1 MMLVN
6 GKDGGSAM
14 SLILG
19 LTGGI
24 ATGKS
29 TVSKFFKEN
38 GIPVVDAD
46 VGAREVVKAGTEGL
60 KRIEVVFGNQVIEN
74 GHLNRKVLGK
84 IVFENPQELEKLN
97 RILGDLIAE
106 WIHDKKER
114 YIKEKHPLVVL
125 DIPLLFESGYQE
137 VVDQVMVVATT
148 PEVQLN
154 RLMERD
160 QIDEQTARKKIAA
173 QAPIMDK
180 VLKADFVIDNNGT
193 KENTRNQ
200 VMNWLKKQQFL
211 Q

>member
-1 MMLVN
+1 MYVSSR
-6 GKDGGSAM
+6 DGGAAM

-29 TVSKFFKEN
+29 TVSNLFKEN

-60 KRIEVVFGNQVIEN
+60 KRIEVVFGHQVISS
-74 GHLNRKVLGK
+74 GQLDRKALGK
-84 IVFENPQELEKLN
+84 IVFENPKELEKLN

-106 WIHDKKER
+106 WIHDEKER
-114 YIKEKHPLVVL
+114 YIEENHPLVVL

-148 PEVQLN
+148 PDVQLQ

-160 QIDEQTARKKIAA
+160 QIDEQTARQKIAA
-173 QAPIMDK
+173 QEPIMDK
-180 VLKADFVIDNNGT
+180 MLKADFVIDNNGT
-193 KENTRNQ
+193 KENTRIQ

-211 Q
+211 H

>member
-1 MMLVN
+1 MYVSSR
-6 GKDGGSAM
+6 DGGAAM

-29 TVSKFFKEN
+29 TVSNLFKEN

-60 KRIEVVFGNQVIEN
+60 KRIEVVFGHQVISN
-74 GHLNRKVLGK
+74 GQLDRKALGK
-84 IVFENPQELEKLN
+84 IVFENPKELEKLN

-106 WIHDKKER
+106 WIHDEKER
-114 YIKEKHPLVVL
+114 YIEEKHPLVVL

-148 PEVQLN
+148 PDVQLQ

-160 QIDEQTARKKIAA
+160 QIDEQTARQKIAA
-173 QAPIMDK
+173 QEPIMDK
-180 VLKADFVIDNNGT
+180 ILKADFVIDNNGT
-193 KENTRNQ
+193 KENTRIQ
-200 VMNWLKKQQFL
+200 VMNWLEKQQFL
-211 Q
+211 R

>member
-1 MMLVN
+1 MYVSSR
-6 GKDGGSAM
+6 DGGAAM

-29 TVSKFFKEN
+29 TVSNLFKEN

-60 KRIEVVFGNQVIEN
+60 KRIEVVFGHQVISN
-74 GHLNRKVLGK
+74 GQLDRKALGE
-84 IVFENPQELEKLN
+84 IVFENLKELEKLN

-106 WIHDKKER
+106 WIHDEKER
-114 YIKEKHPLVVL
+114 YIEQKHPLVVL

-137 VVDQVMVVATT
+137 VVDRVMVVATT
-148 PEVQLN
+148 PDVQLQ

-160 QIDEQTARKKIAA
+160 KIDEQTARQKIAA
-173 QAPIMDK
+173 QEPIMDK
-180 VLKADFVIDNNGT
+180 MLKADFVIDNNGT
-193 KENTRNQ
+193 KGNTRIQ
-200 VMNWLKKQQFL
+200 VMNWLEKQQFL
-211 Q
+211 R

>member
-1 MMLVN
+1 MYVSSR
-6 GKDGGSAM
+6 DGGAAM

-29 TVSKFFKEN
+29 TVSNLFKEN

-46 VGAREVVKAGTEGL
+46 VGAREVVKAGTDGL
-60 KRIEVVFGNQVIEN
+60 KRIEVVFGNQVISN
-74 GHLNRKVLGK
+74 GQLDRKALGK
-84 IVFENPQELEKLN
+84 IVFENPKELEKLN

-106 WIHDKKER
+106 WIHDEKER
-114 YIKEKHPLVVL
+114 YIEQKQPLVVL

-148 PEVQLN
+148 PDVQLQ

-160 QIDEQTARKKIAA
+160 QIDEQTARQKIAA
-173 QAPIMDK
+173 QEPIMDK
-180 VLKADFVIDNNGT
+180 ILKADFVIDNNGT
-193 KENTRNQ
+193 KENTRKQ
-200 VMNWLKKQQFL
+200 IMNWLEKQQFL
-211 Q
+211 R

>member
-1 MMLVN
+1 MYVSSR
-6 GKDGGSAM
+6 DGGAAM

-29 TVSKFFKEN
+29 TVSNLFKEN

-60 KRIEVVFGNQVIEN
+60 KRIEVVFGHQVISS
-74 GHLNRKVLGK
+74 GQLDRKALGK
-84 IVFENPQELEKLN
+84 IVFENPKELEKLN

-106 WIHDKKER
+106 WIHDEKER
-114 YIKEKHPLVVL
+114 YIEENHPLVVL

-148 PEVQLN
+148 PDVQLQ

-160 QIDEQTARKKIAA
+160 QIDEQTARQKIAA
-173 QAPIMDK
+173 QEPIMDK
-180 VLKADFVIDNNGT
+180 MLKADFVIDNNGT
-193 KENTRNQ
+193 KENTRIQ

-211 Q
+211 R

>member
-1 MMLVN
+1 MYVSSR
-6 GKDGGSAM
+6 DGGAAM

-29 TVSKFFKEN
+29 TVSNLFKEN

-60 KRIEVVFGNQVIEN
+60 KRIEVVFGHQVISS
-74 GHLNRKVLGK
+74 GQLDRKALGK
-84 IVFENPQELEKLN
+84 IVFENPKELEKLN

-106 WIHDKKER
+106 WIHDEKER
-114 YIKEKHPLVVL
+114 YIEEKHSLVVL

-148 PEVQLN
+148 PDVQLH

-173 QAPIMDK
+173 QEPIMDK
-180 VLKADFVIDNNGT
+180 ILKADFVIDNNGT
-193 KENTRNQ
+193 KENTRIQ
-200 VMNWLKKQQFL
+200 VMNWLEKQQFL
-211 Q
+211 H

>member
-1 MMLVN
+1 MYVSSR
-6 GKDGGSAM
+6 DGGAAM

-29 TVSKFFKEN
+29 TVSNLFKEN

-60 KRIEVVFGNQVIEN
+60 KRIEVVFGHQVISS
-74 GHLNRKVLGK
+74 GQLDRKALGK
-84 IVFENPQELEKLN
+84 IVFENPKELEKLN

-106 WIHDKKER
+106 WIHDEKER
-114 YIKEKHPLVVL
+114 YIEEKHPLVVL

-137 VVDQVMVVATT
+137 VVDRVMVVATT
-148 PEVQLN
+148 PDVQLH

-160 QIDEQTARKKIAA
+160 QIDEQTARQKIAA
-173 QAPIMDK
+173 QEPIMDK
-180 VLKADFVIDNNGT
+180 MLKADFVIDNNGT
-193 KENTRNQ
+193 KENTRIQ

-211 Q
+211 R